1 MLVSDLI
8 ADFPEYKE
16 EIAILLAQDSDFKEV
31 AEDFLFCKMELE
43 RLTVKSNTDLKQQ
56 YLKTL
61 EELKEELLTRLRQ
74 DYNKELTESE

>member
-8 ADFPEYKE
+8 TDFPEYKK

-31 AEDFLFCKMELE
+31 AEDFLFCKMELKQ
-43 RLTVKSNTDLKQQ
+43 LSVKSNTDLKQQ

-61 EELKEELLTRLRQ
+61 EELKEELITRLRQ
-74 DYNKELTESE
+74 DDN